1 MKTGSLKKMG
11 GGGGGG
17 VVILCHERVWEFLL
31 FNSPKFDCLL
41 FQSYIFC
48 ALYMQCRFEG
58 QALEVDRKVEAR
70 IGSGQKGETF
80 KTDKQKDFKHF
91 DNINC
96 VTVTIKI
103 QLFIKS
109 WSTKSKIILPPPPP
123 HFPSG

>member
-1 MKTGSLKKMG
+1 
-11 GGGGGG
+11 
-17 VVILCHERVWEFLL
+17 
-31 FNSPKFDCLL
+31 
-41 FQSYIFC
+41 
-48 ALYMQCRFEG
+48 MQCRFEG

-109 WSTKSKIILPPPPP
+109 WSTKSKIILPPPT
-123 HFPSG
+123 FPRVKCSALKNVARGAEMLLLFKRENKTHVLLFIKNKSCANFR

>member
-1 MKTGSLKKMG
+1 
-11 GGGGGG
+11 
-17 VVILCHERVWEFLL
+17 
-31 FNSPKFDCLL
+31 
-41 FQSYIFC
+41 
-48 ALYMQCRFEG
+48 MQCRFEG

-80 KTDKQKDFKHF
+80 KTDKNWEWTERETFKTDKQKDFKHF

-96 VTVTIKI
+96 VTVTMKI

-109 WSTKSKIILPPPPP
+109 WSTKSKIISPPP

>member
-1 MKTGSLKKMG
+1 M
-11 GGGGGG
+11 
-17 VVILCHERVWEFLL
+17 LCLWKFLL
-31 FNSPKFDCLL
+31 FNSLKFNCLL

-80 KTDKQKDFKHF
+80 KTDKQNDFKHF
-91 DNINC
+91 GNINC
-96 VTVTIKI
+96 VTVTMKI

-109 WSTKSKIILPPPPP
+109 WSTKSKIILPPPT
-123 HFPSG
+123 FPRVKCSALKNVARGAVVSNGLK